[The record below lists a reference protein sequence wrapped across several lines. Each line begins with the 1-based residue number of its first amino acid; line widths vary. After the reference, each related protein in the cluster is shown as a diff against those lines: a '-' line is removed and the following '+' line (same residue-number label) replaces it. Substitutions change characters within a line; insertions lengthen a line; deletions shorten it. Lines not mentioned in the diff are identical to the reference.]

1 MTGLLVPMV
10 DRRNATMALNNSL
23 QKLPRSLDY
32 RRKGFVTAVKDQV
45 RRSSHPSSR
54 RESVRLQRCVSMTTD
69 PSGQRQQKGFIKV
82 SG

>member
-10 DRRNATMALNNSL
+10 DRRNTTMTLDNSL

-32 RRKGFVTAVKDQV
+32 RKKGVVTAVKDQV
-45 RRSSHPSSR
+45 RPSFGAAF
-54 RESVRLQRCVSMTTD
+54 L
-69 PSGQRQQKGFIKV
+69 RQQISQKGFRKV